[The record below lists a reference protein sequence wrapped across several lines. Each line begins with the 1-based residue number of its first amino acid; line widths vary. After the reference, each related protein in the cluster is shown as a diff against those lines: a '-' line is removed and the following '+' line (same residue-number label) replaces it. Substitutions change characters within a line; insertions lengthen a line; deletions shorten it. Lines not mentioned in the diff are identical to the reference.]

1 MKIVVVTML
10 KKVDFPSPLA
20 PTRPMC
26 SPFNRRKDTSWKI
39 ALSPKPWDKCS
50 TVKIIRSGVL
60 KNFEFNTNKEVRKHE
75 IKEEM
80 LNSSEANNSMF
91 GKDVLDEYGIKREEN
106 GEYVMNNQPN
116 EKER

>member
-1 MKIVVVTML
+1 MDAKEKNKSVKMKAFDRL
-10 KKVDFPSPLA
+10 KKIND
-20 PTRPMC
+20 
-26 SPFNRRKDTSWKI
+26 
-39 ALSPKPWDKCS
+39 
-50 TVKIIRSGVL
+50 
-60 KNFEFNTNKEVRKHE
+60 NKEVRKHE

-80 LNSSEANNSMF
+80 LNLSETNNSMF

>member
-1 MKIVVVTML
+1 MDAKEKNKSVKMKVFDRL
-10 KKVDFPSPLA
+10 KKI
-20 PTRPMC
+20 
-26 SPFNRRKDTSWKI
+26 N
-39 ALSPKPWDKCS
+39 DKCS

-80 LNSSEANNSMF
+80 LNLSETNNSMF

>member
-1 MKIVVVTML
+1 MDAKEKNKSVKMKAFDRL
-10 KKVDFPSPLA
+10 KKI
-20 PTRPMC
+20 
-26 SPFNRRKDTSWKI
+26 N
-39 ALSPKPWDKCS
+39 DKCS

-80 LNSSEANNSMF
+80 LNLSGTNNSMF